1 MSDPSFAVGVEVAV
15 DEQLVGV
22 HLLVTRLTTPSV
34 QCWVLSD
41 PRLRTSLSVWAQC
54 SGRGV
59 VGFRKIAALDARKT
73 HLGGGCWL
81 LAAGQIANHV
91 VTLHQ
96 QGPVQAT
103 WVEHPSEE
111 RWRSPRRTAS
121 VDPTVAS
128 RNVQGRSAEFRGG
141 SAAPV

>member
-59 VGFRKIAALDARKT
+59 VGFRKIAVLDARKT

-81 LAAGQIANHV
+81 LHASWRAAGRGRDGRVAGIGNV
-91 VTLHQ
+91 SVRS
-96 QGPVQAT
+96 GPV
-103 WVEHPSEE
+103 
-111 RWRSPRRTAS
+111 
-121 VDPTVAS
+121 
-128 RNVQGRSAEFRGG
+128 
-141 SAAPV
+141 